1 MTVYDRW
8 HKSRS
13 RPGEEK
19 CGDHRK
25 VPTADHGQGDRWQVR
40 WRDEQGSQRKKAFGR
55 KAEAEA
61 WDAKVKTQLADG
73 SYVNP
78 SAGQVTFSEF
88 AEDWRQHRQHDTV
101 TAARV
106 EANLRNHVYSVDGR
120 GGPTPRG
127 GMSIGDHPLRILAQR
142 PSLLQAW
149 IASMPISANTK
160 LLIIGYVS
168 QVFKAAVADRLII
181 SNPLDAT
188 NVQLPTATKTDAIPW
203 TSGQVA
209 AVAANLQPRRLAAL
223 PYLGAMCGLR
233 QGELLASSLADLD
246 FLRRSL
252 HVEVQVKLVNGAWCF
267 APLKNHATCKA
278 RDIPVD
284 EPVLSILAEHVR
296 QYPPVAVILPW
307 HDPRDPRRHGKPV
320 TRKLLFTVD
329 GSLVER
335 NVFNWW
341 WQKAWKAAGVPD
353 RGPRLN
359 GCHVLR
365 HTAASAW
372 LSGGMNIAKV
382 AALLGDTKEIV
393 VRTYA
398 HFMPEDDDQARMI
411 MRRFFAGELEAPE
424 ATLEQTRVIR

>member
-1 MTVYDRW
+1 MTVSDRW

-78 SAGQVTFSEF
+78 SAGRVTFREF
-88 AEDWRQHRQHDTV
+88 AEEWRQHRMHDTA
-101 TAARV
+101 TAERLA
-106 EANLRNHVYSVDGR
+106 ANFRNHVYSSDGR
-120 GGPTPRG
+120 GGPAPRG
-127 GMSIGDHPLRILAQR
+127 GMSIGDFPMRILAQR
-142 PSLLQAW
+142 PSILQAW
-149 IASMPISANTK
+149 IKSMPLSANTK
-160 LLIIGYVS
+160 ILIIGYVS
-168 QVFKAAVADRLII
+168 QVFKAAVADRVIAA
-181 SNPLDAT
+181 NPLSADS
-188 NVQLPTATKTDAIPW
+188 VQMPGATKTEAVPW
-203 TSGQVA
+203 TAAEVASVA
-209 AVAANLQPRRLAAL
+209 ATLQPRRLAAL
-223 PYLGAMCGLR
+223 PYLGAACGLR
-233 QGELLASSLADLD
+233 QGELVAASLPDLD

-252 HVEVQVKLVNGAWCF
+252 HVEVQIKFVGGRWCF
-267 APLKNHATCKA
+267 APLKNHKTCKA

-284 EPVLSILAEHVR
+284 EPVLSIMAEHVR
-296 QYPPVAVILPW
+296 QYPPVAVTLPW
-307 HDPRDPRRHGKPV
+307 HDPRDSRRHGKPV
-320 TRKLLFTVD
+320 TRKLLFTVEGGHVD
-329 GSLVER
+329 R

-341 WQKAWKAAGVPD
+341 WQKAWKAARVAD

-372 LSGGMNIAKV
+372 LSAGLNIAKV
-382 AALLGDTKEIV
+382 AALLGDTKEV
-393 VRTYA
+393 VLRTYA
-398 HFMPEDDDQARMI
+398 HFMPEDDDQARAVMK
-411 MRRFFAGELEAPE
+411 RFFGGAPE
-424 ATLEQTRVIR
+424 GPETRAQIEAGR